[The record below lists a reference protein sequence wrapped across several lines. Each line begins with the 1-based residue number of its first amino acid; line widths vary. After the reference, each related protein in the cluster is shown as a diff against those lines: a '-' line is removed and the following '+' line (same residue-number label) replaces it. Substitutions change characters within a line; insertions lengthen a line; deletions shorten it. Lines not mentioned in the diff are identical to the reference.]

1 MIYYAPSSESG
12 IEVRRR
18 RSAEITETDSG
29 NQEPEMQ
36 NMKGK
41 INTVRPT
48 SADKAAERVAR
59 CCPCNDTHGGLL
71 SRTITTVSQTAALVL
86 TCDAISGQAP
96 LWGGS
101 VMTSPMARVH
111 TTHIGS
117 MRLSPRWRVAVPK
130 VTRPRGQKEEK
141 QCQKKRTGSVRLTR
155 RSTRTMRS
163 WYGIPKA
170 ICRSVPTIPE
180 RT

>member
-1 MIYYAPSSESG
+1 MRRCSDRRSN
-12 IEVRRR
+12 VRRR
-18 RSAEITETDSG
+18 RSTEVTEADPR

-48 SADKAAERVAR
+48 SADKAAARVAR

-71 SRTITTVSQTAALVL
+71 SRTITTGNQTAALAL
-86 TCDAISGQAP
+86 TCDAISGQTP
-96 LWGGS
+96 LRGRL
-101 VMTSPMARVH
+101 VTTSPMARVQ
-111 TTHIGS
+111 TSHIGS
-117 MRLSPRWRVAVPK
+117 RRLPPRWRVAVPK
-130 VTRPRGQKEEK
+130 VTRPRGQKEAK

-163 WYGIPKA
+163 RYGTPKA
-170 ICRSVPTIPE
+170 ICRSVLTIPE

>member
-1 MIYYAPSSESG
+1 
-12 IEVRRR
+12 
-18 RSAEITETDSG
+18 
-29 NQEPEMQ
+29 MQ

-48 SADKAAERVAR
+48 SADKAAARVAR
-59 CCPCNDTHGGLL
+59 CCPCNDTDGGLL
-71 SRTITTVSQTAALVL
+71 SRTITMVSQTAALAL
-86 TCDAISGQAP
+86 TCDAISGQPP

-130 VTRPRGQKEEK
+130 LTRPCGQKEEK

>member
-1 MIYYAPSSESG
+1 MRRCSDRRSN
-12 IEVRRR
+12 VRRR
-18 RSAEITETDSG
+18 RSTEVTEADPR

-48 SADKAAERVAR
+48 SADKAAARVAR

-71 SRTITTVSQTAALVL
+71 SRTITMVSQTAALAL
-86 TCDAISGQAP
+86 TCDAISGQPP

-130 VTRPRGQKEEK
+130 LTRPCGQKEEK

-163 WYGIPKA
+163 RYGTPKA